1 MHSKHNGY
9 RLNQFA
15 IQADIATSDEIMDLK
30 GGNNALSSA
39 LRKVGL
45 VKRKSYFKEKRSS
58 YFAEGVFKSNCVYL
72 DGYWQNES
80 YFSDIRE
87 LLLVELSPNSSMNV
101 LSCAF
106 LERIKTIN
114 SVSLHVRREIISI

>member
-15 IQADIATSDEIMDLK
+15 LQADIATSDEIMDLK

-45 VKRKSYFKEKRSS
+45 VKRKSYFKKNI
-58 YFAEGVFKSNCVYL
+58 AHILMKVFLKVTV
-72 DGYWQNES
+72 
-80 YFSDIRE
+80 F
-87 LLLVELSPNSSMNV
+87 
-101 LSCAF
+101 
-106 LERIKTIN
+106 T
-114 SVSLHVRREIISI
+114 

>member
-15 IQADIATSDEIMDLK
+15 IQADIATSDEIMYLK

-45 VKRKSYFKEKRSS
+45 VKRKSYFK
-58 YFAEGVFKSNCVYL
+58 
-72 DGYWQNES
+72 
-80 YFSDIRE
+80 
-87 LLLVELSPNSSMNV
+87 
-101 LSCAF
+101 
-106 LERIKTIN
+106 
-114 SVSLHVRREIISI
+114 